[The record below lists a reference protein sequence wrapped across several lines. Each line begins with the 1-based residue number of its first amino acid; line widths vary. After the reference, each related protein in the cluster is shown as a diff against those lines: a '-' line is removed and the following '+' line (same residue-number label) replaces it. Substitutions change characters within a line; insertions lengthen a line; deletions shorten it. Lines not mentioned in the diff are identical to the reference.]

1 MEHFYENS
9 KRPLAV
15 NDFRKNSSIADS
27 GMVSYHSRIS
37 RGKIVE
43 NSTKHTNF
51 NIQSQ
56 VLFEGNFNLKE

>member
-56 VLFEGNFNLKE
+56 ALFEGNFNLKE